1 MLLNVSSINTTPVGF
16 HAALN
21 KGFIQSKGHT
31 SLHPR
36 NDLAYIGDVF
46 FQFSK
51 GILESG
57 ARI

>member
-21 KGFIQSKGHT
+21 KGFIQSKGRT
-31 SLHPR
+31 SLHPC

-46 FQFSK
+46 FFNFPRGLSSLAL
-51 GILESG
+51 G
-57 ARI
+57 